1 MYEQKNDRSEAI
13 VMHQGDFSHAMPTHK
28 VLRNTYG
35 LLGMTIGFAAI
46 MTLVG
51 IALNL
56 GFISAIV
63 FSLIGFGLL
72 FAVDRTADS
81 AKGLF
86 FIFAFTGV
94 EGLALAPLVA
104 HFLATPNG
112 GLVIT
117 QALAATSLVSFA
129 LSAYAIKSGKDFSYM
144 RGFLLTGLIVMLV
157 AGIANIFLHMPAL
170 QLAIAAGG
178 AIIASGLI
186 LFDTSRI
193 INGGE
198 TNYIRATL
206 ALFLDIKLLFVSLL
220 QLLGVTNDD

>member
-13 VMHQGDFSHAMPTHK
+13 VMTQDGFSQTMPSHK

-46 MTLVG
+46 MTFVG
-51 IALNL
+51 IALQL
-56 GFISAIV
+56 GFMSALICSV
-63 FSLIGFGLL
+63 IGFVLL
-72 FAVDRTADS
+72 FVVDRTADS

-86 FIFAFTGV
+86 VIFAFTGI
-94 EGLALAPLVA
+94 EGLALAPLVS
-104 HFLATPNG
+104 HFLASQNG
-112 GLVIT
+112 ALIVT
-117 QALAATSLVSFA
+117 QALAATSLVSFV

-157 AGIANIFLHMPAL
+157 AAIANIFLHMPAL

-186 LFDTSRI
+186 LYDTSRI

-206 ALFLDIKLLFVSLL
+206 ALFIDIKLLFVSLL
-220 QLLGVTNDD
+220 QLLGATNDD

>member
-1 MYEQKNDRSEAI
+1 
-13 VMHQGDFSHAMPTHK
+13 
-28 VLRNTYG
+28 
-35 LLGMTIGFAAI
+35 
-46 MTLVG
+46 
-51 IALNL
+51 L

-112 GLVIT
+112 GLVVT
-117 QALAATSLVSFA
+117 QALAATSLVSFV

-220 QLLGVTNDD
+220 QLLGAANDD

>member
-1 MYEQKNDRSEAI
+1 MHGQNDNRSDAI
-13 VMHQGDFSHAMPTHK
+13 SIQQGTFGQEIPAHK

-46 MTLVG
+46 MTMVG

-56 GFISAIV
+56 GFISALV

-72 FAVDRTADS
+72 FVVERTADS

-86 FIFAFTGV
+86 FIFAFTGI
-94 EGLALAPLVA
+94 EGLALAPLVGA
-104 HFLATPNG
+104 YLKSPAG
-112 GLVIT
+112 ALIVT
-117 QALAATSLVSFA
+117 QALAATSLVSFV

-157 AGIANIFLHMPAL
+157 AGIVNIFLHMPAL
-170 QLAIAAGG
+170 HLAIAAGG

-206 ALFLDIKLLFVSLL
+206 SLFLDIKLLFVSLL
-220 QLLGVTNDD
+220 QLLGAANDD

>member
-13 VMHQGDFSHAMPTHK
+13 VMTQGGFSQTMPSHK

-46 MTLVG
+46 MTFVG
-51 IALNL
+51 MALQL
-56 GFISAIV
+56 GFMSALV
-63 FSLIGFGLL
+63 CSVIGFVLL
-72 FAVDRTADS
+72 FVVDRTADS

-86 FIFAFTGV
+86 VIFAFTGV
-94 EGLALAPLVA
+94 EGLALAPLVS
-104 HFLATPNG
+104 HFLASQNG
-112 GLVIT
+112 ALIVT
-117 QALAATSLVSFA
+117 QALAATSLVSFV

-206 ALFLDIKLLFVSLL
+206 SLFIDIKLLFVSLL
-220 QLLGVTNDD
+220 QLLGAANDD